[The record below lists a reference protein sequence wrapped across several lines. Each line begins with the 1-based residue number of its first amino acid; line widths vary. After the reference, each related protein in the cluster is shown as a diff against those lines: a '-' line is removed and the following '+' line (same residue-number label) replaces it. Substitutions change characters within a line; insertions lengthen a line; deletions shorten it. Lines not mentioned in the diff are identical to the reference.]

1 MKLYLLALVT
11 CVVVVVVLL
20 MLLRT
25 RRIKEKYAAAW
36 LLLAVAICVVGAFPA
51 TVTWLASLLG
61 VATAS
66 NLLFAA
72 AIAVLLGVCI
82 QLSVELSVNEEKSR
96 TLTEEIALLRLDVD
110 RLARERRLAPDGA
123 TTDALGRGEDQ
134 DGRQGAVDQEAG
146 GQHGD

>member
-1 MKLYLLALVT
+1 MKLYFLALAT

-20 MLLRT
+20 LLLRT
-25 RRIKEKYAAAW
+25 RRLKEKYAAAW
-36 LLLAVAICVVGAFPA
+36 LLLAVAICVVGAFPE

-82 QLSVELSVNEEKSR
+82 QLSVELSANEEEMR
-96 TLTEEIALLRLDVD
+96 TLTEEIAMLRLDVD
-110 RLARERRLAPDGA
+110 RIAGRVRADDAERTHDAGEVPPAEAGRTDTHVTEERRH
-123 TTDALGRGEDQ
+123 
-134 DGRQGAVDQEAG
+134 G
-146 GQHGD
+146 G